1 MNNHEFDL
9 ALADFATTR
18 VQPTA
23 PPMLRQRIRQMA
35 LPSTTERGWLPPS
48 ITLRSWSLFD
58 ATKLLVA
65 AAIVALFGGFLLAG
79 VVTQPT
85 DRPVPAAPSPEAS
98 PRATD
103 VVLARLETE
112 EVAPGV
118 LKVAADG
125 TGQEMSSIE
134 GIIVS
139 DDGTVW
145 TWTPGSVRELG
156 QQGHRGSI
164 AGDLA
169 LGPGGTLWAAG
180 KDSCADVLPPIS
192 SFDGQSWTLRSEGL
206 EAPVS
211 GPDPRWPPDYIP
223 SLAVGGDG
231 VAWAVGE
238 NCGDIGYTSLLR
250 LGPEGWTIYSIGD
263 GLPAW
268 PCGPDCGG
276 QWSIETTPDGTVW
289 LGVPQGGL
297 ARFDGSGW
305 NVVRPL
311 GGDEDHGVI
320 SLASNGDGVL
330 WAEIQTDDTV
340 PWYESRLGKERLL
353 ARFDGQVWEVFPYLP
368 ASDTDDLGPRS
379 IQAVG
384 PDGAVWLTDAYSAQD
399 RGRAIIDLDLSD
411 VRGLSLPVSFD
422 GERWSRYPEVL
433 ADWASDPLN
442 GFVVSDKKES
452 SFDTYDIALGPD
464 ATAWVTVSAARFD
477 VQRRGLYVITPEPV
491 AATE

>member
-1 MNNHEFDL
+1 MDEMDPFERQL
-9 ALADFATTR
+9 ASRLQRKAGQPRSVDAMAIARAATTTTRRWR
-18 VQPTA
+18 VQSA
-23 PPMLRQRIRQMA
+23 
-35 LPSTTERGWLPPS
+35 
-48 ITLRSWSLFD
+48 FN
-58 ATKLLVA
+58 ATRFVVA
-65 AAIVALFGGFLLAG
+65 AVIVVLFGGFLLAG
-79 VVTQPT
+79 LLTQPS
-85 DRPVPAAPSPEAS
+85 DRPVPPAASPEAS
-98 PRATD
+98 HRATD
-103 VVLARLETE
+103 ELLARLETE

-125 TGQEMSSIE
+125 TGQEMSSIG
-134 GIIVS
+134 GIIVG

-145 TWTPGSVRELG
+145 TWTRASVRELG
-156 QQGHRGSI
+156 RQGHRGSI

-169 LGPGGTLWAAG
+169 LGPDGTLWATG

-192 SFDGQSWTLRSEGL
+192 SFDGQSWTLRSDGM

-238 NCGDIGYTSLLR
+238 NCGDIGYDSLLR

-276 QWSIETTPDGTVW
+276 QWSIEITPDGTVW

-297 ARFDGSGW
+297 ARFDGTTW
-305 NVVRPL
+305 EVVRPL
-311 GGDEDHGVI
+311 GADEDHGVI
-320 SLASNGDGVL
+320 SLASNQDGVL
-330 WAEIQTDDTV
+330 WAEIQTDDVV

-353 ARFDGQVWEVFPYLP
+353 ARFDGRAWEVFPYVP
-368 ASDTDDLGPRS
+368 DSDTDGLGPSS

-411 VRGLSLPVSFD
+411 VGWLSLPVSFD
-422 GERWSRYPEVL
+422 GERWTRYPEVL

-442 GFVVSDKKES
+442 GFVVRDKKES
-452 SFDTYDIALGPD
+452 YFGTHDVAIGPD
-464 ATAWVTVSAARFD
+464 GTAWVTSSAGRFL
-477 VQRRGLYVITPEPV
+477 VHRKGLYVISPDEVKPN
-491 AATE
+491 E